1 MKEESRGSV
10 LISDH
15 RLHPGYFSPQRHG
28 QYTALLGSSKSAPSS
43 STMLLSPHLSPASL
57 TLKLVGREAGQ
68 LTPRTEMVEVTI
80 PEIRHT
86 LL

>member
-57 TLKLVGREAGQ
+57 TPAPAREAGQ